1 MATKVTTLLIVLLP
15 TLLTVLCCVK
25 AQLAYNYYEDSC
37 PNVESIVRTQILPM
51 LAADPTGSAAFLRM
65 LFHDCQVQ
73 GCDASILL
81 DTENAEIASRRNFGI
96 RKREEIGQIKSILEM
111 LCPGQVSCADI
122 IAMVARESVAF
133 AGGPRI
139 QIPLGRKDSS
149 TSSHQQADIHLPSP
163 RIGVDQL
170 SNIFTNKGM
179 ELDESVAIL
188 GAHTLGTGHCIN
200 IVDRLYNPG
209 PMDTMGLT
217 YELFLKL
224 QCPTKVPITNL
235 TSVPNDSTPTLFDN
249 QYFKDISLGRSL
261 FGVDSSLALDPR
273 TGPIVKQFAA
283 DPEYFFRAFSSAFVK
298 LSSAN
303 VLTGSSGEVRQRC
316 NQVN

>member
-1 MATKVTTLLIVLLP
+1 MDTKITTLLIVLLP
-15 TLLTVLCCVK
+15 MSLMVLCCVE
-25 AQLAYNYYEDSC
+25 AQLAYNFYDDSC
-37 PNVESIVRTQILPM
+37 PNVESIVRTQMLPM
-51 LAADPTGSAAFLRM
+51 LATDPTASAAFLRM

-81 DTENAEIASRRNFGI
+81 DTENAEIAARRNFGI
-96 RKREEIGQIKSILEM
+96 RKREEIGQIKSTLEL

-122 IAMVARESVAF
+122 IAMAARESVAF
-133 AGGPRI
+133 AGGPRF
-139 QIPLGRKDSS
+139 QIPLGRKDST
-149 TSSHQQADIHLPSP
+149 TSSHRQADIHLPSP

-170 SNIFTNKGM
+170 SNIFTSKGM

-209 PMDTMGLT
+209 PMDTMDLT

-249 QYFKDISLGRSL
+249 QYFKDISLGKSL

-273 TGPIVKQFAA
+273 TGPIVEQFAA
-283 DPEYFFRAFSSAFVK
+283 DPEHFFRAFSSAFVK

-303 VLTGSSGEVRQRC
+303 VLTGSSGEVRLRC